1 MVGELQE
8 LHCACGATRH
18 APIAL
23 SIVSCVAC
31 GRAMAPAEV
40 VIYAP
45 PPSRTLVA
53 TATLASQLL
62 GTFAFALGLVWI
74 VALRVTDAT
83 ILAVMLAGTVAV
95 FAGGN
100 AHRGNVIA
108 LGLCAVFDSAVAL
121 ATLARLPVTEAFAWP
136 PLARFGVD
144 AHLTLAMLLAGVIA
158 ALAAITCIAALPQAR
173 RFAAWRGEQVL
184 HAARVRG

>member
-1 MVGELQE
+1 
-8 LHCACGATRH
+8 
-18 APIAL
+18 
-23 SIVSCVAC
+23 
-31 GRAMAPAEV
+31 MAPAQV
-40 VIYAP
+40 VVYAP

-62 GTFAFALGLVWI
+62 GTLAFALGLIWI
-74 VALRVTDAT
+74 AALHVTDAA
-83 ILAVMLAGTVAV
+83 IVAVMVAGTVAV

-108 LGLCAVFDSAVAL
+108 LGLCAVFDVAVAV
-121 ATLARLPVTEAFAWP
+121 ATLARLQVTESFAWP
-136 PLARFGVD
+136 PLARFG
-144 AHLTLAMLLAGVIA
+144 AESALPLAMLGAGVVA

-184 HAARVRG
+184 HAARVVRG